1 MHRGRVR
8 GRRLHHLPRRDP
20 QSQGGERGASC
31 ASIGERRSCGD
42 RDSSSPFFF
51 LVRGNGVRF
60 DSDLELSVCV
70 QVGAPDPAVTGGERA
85 GVRRPLLPPQRDLG
99 PQIVPLRSQ
108 GLLHSL
114 HLR

>member
-1 MHRGRVR
+1 
-8 GRRLHHLPRRDP
+8 
-20 QSQGGERGASC
+20 
-31 ASIGERRSCGD
+31 
-42 RDSSSPFFF
+42 
-51 LVRGNGVRF
+51 VRF